1 MKKLK
6 GKRVEIRVD
15 YHAKDGLKKGDLVE
29 ILDNWE
35 QDLFEETTFL
45 GKRPKIKVRSP
56 EPPYVER
63 DIDVADVIIK
73 D

>member
-1 MKKLK
+1 M
-6 GKRVEIRVD
+6 VEIRVD

-35 QDLFEETTFL
+35 QDLFEEKTFL
-45 GKRPKIKVRSP
+45 GKRPKIKVRSL